1 MSDLFVVGVC
11 KLNDDDDDDDDDDD
25 EIMINT

>member
-1 MSDLFVVGVC
+1 MSDLLVVGVC

-25 EIMINT
+25 EMMINT